1 MKQSDHGILLN
12 RISYSETSYILTFY
26 TKKDGIQKFIYQ
38 GGKKKSTNVF
48 PLNCCELTY
57 YKRND
62 SELGKL
68 TQADSNF
75 PLLNIQTNPIKSSI
89 AFFLV
94 DVLKQT
100 LQTNQAEPLLYA
112 FLEDQILA
120 LNETEKTAHFPLH
133 FLAKYTEHIGISPE
147 LTMNPRY
154 FSMTEGDFHSEIRL
168 GELSIDGELCEQLL
182 MLFEGENPTKEYRK
196 ELLTTLL
203 HYYKI
208 HSPKFDV
215 SNSLEI
221 ITALLYD

>member
-12 RISYSETSYILTFY
+12 RISYSETSYIVTFY
-26 TKKDGIQKFIYQ
+26 TEHAGIQKYIFQ
-38 GGKKKSTNVF
+38 GGKKKTNNIF

-75 PLLNIQTNPIKSSI
+75 PLLAIQTNPIKSSI

-100 LQTNQAEPLLYA
+100 LQTNQTEPKLYA
-112 FLEDQILA
+112 FLVNQIQE
-120 LNETEKTAHFPLH
+120 LNITENTSNFPIH
-133 FLAKYTEHIGISPE
+133 FLAKYTEYIGISPE
-147 LTMNPRY
+147 LTLNPKY
-154 FSMTEGDFHSEIRL
+154 FSMTEGEFHSDIRL
-168 GELSIDGELCEQLL
+168 GELAIEGELCTQLL
-182 MLFEGENPTKEYRK
+182 GLFEGKNPTKEHRT

-203 HYYKI
+203 RYYKI

-215 SNSLEI
+215 SNSLQI